1 LSTALHT
8 DRVGLGIA
16 SSLSAVFCFAI
27 VHALAKW
34 LGQDYPAVQILFFR
48 YLFGLLPVAVFVW
61 RSGGL
66 PVLRTRRPA
75 THALRAGLLFVALLL
90 FFEALQSLPLAEV
103 IAVYFTAPLF
113 VTALAAPVLGET
125 VGPRRWTA
133 VIVGFLGA
141 LIMVRPGTA
150 AFHPEATQRIVH
162 TPQSSVLAF
171 VRDAV
176 RQQILVLVNMAG
188 SSVSIDWSTVPRND
202 WRHELIADSPVDTA
216 NPLLLAPYQAVWLSC
231 ES

>member
-1 LSTALHT
+1 MLALQGIPGVYFHSL
-8 DRVGLGIA
+8 VGTQNDLAGVEQTGQARRINRYKYQRRE
-16 SSLSAVFCFAI
+16 LEG
-27 VHALAKW
+27 AL
-34 LGQDYPAVQILFFR
+34 Q
-48 YLFGLLPVAVFVW
+48 
-61 RSGGL
+61 
-66 PVLRTRRPA
+66 
-75 THALRAGLLFVALLL
+75 RAGSLQQRIFTGYQHLLR
-90 FFEALQSLPLAEV
+90 QR
-103 IAVYFTAPLF
+103 IAQ
-113 VTALAAPVLGET
+113 
-125 VGPRRWTA
+125 
-133 VIVGFLGA
+133 
-141 LIMVRPGTA
+141 A

-216 NPLLLAPYQAVWLSC
+216 NPLLLGPYQAVWLSC